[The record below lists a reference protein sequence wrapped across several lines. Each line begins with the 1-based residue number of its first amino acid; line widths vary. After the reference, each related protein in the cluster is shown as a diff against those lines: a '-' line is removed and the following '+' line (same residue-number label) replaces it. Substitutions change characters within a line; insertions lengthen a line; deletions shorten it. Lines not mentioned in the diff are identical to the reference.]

1 MPCVTGNKHR
11 PTANDV
17 NSHGLNDFLCT
28 ECRLCRQA
36 DALITTL
43 GAEYARLE
51 NAGRS
56 KMHGHMVGKRGTGKT
71 QQQTA
76 GRVNA
81 GKGMY
86 GKPKGALHLQ
96 YKFRY

>member
-1 MPCVTGNKHR
+1 
-11 PTANDV
+11 
-17 NSHGLNDFLCT
+17 
-28 ECRLCRQA
+28 LCRQA

-43 GAEYARLE
+43 GAEYARLENARLE